1 MKYLEIL
8 RAKLAELTTT
18 RDAAIAEA
26 EAIADLIG
34 DETDTEKRDAAIADG
49 DAALERAKTLTD
61 EIKLVEERIGEL
73 EAIVE
78 RAHNAKDVPFSV
90 VTTPDDPYNVDLRAA
105 PRNEAT
111 VRDINE
117 RAFRAVAEE
126 RGLGDDRKGR
136 AEELLRD
143 QRTNRGGALA
153 RHIIATG
160 RPEYRS
166 AWGKLVTSPQP
177 LLSAEELRAVEEVRA
192 LQITADSSGG
202 YLMPF
207 TLDPTIIL
215 TNNGAV
221 NPIRE
226 VATVRTVATDNW
238 QGVSSA
244 GVTASYASESTE
256 VGDGTP
262 TLAQPNVQIEQAHA
276 FVPFTVQAEDDL
288 ANLAEDVAVMFG
300 DAKSRLEALKFTSG
314 TGTNE
319 PAGLI
324 AAGVAFDSGSSVVNT
339 AGSGAFVI
347 GDVFSLQEA
356 LPARWDA
363 NGVWMM
369 NKKVVNKIRQ
379 FGTANNYFAFMTD
392 LKGDGRDPIL
402 GDQVYRNSEMDSD
415 VTTAGKK
422 IAVYGDIGAAYLIL
436 DRIGLS
442 IELVPH
448 LFGASGRPTGQ
459 RGWYARWRNG
469 ANVVN
474 GSAIRIL
481 NVKS

>member
-215 TNNGAV
+215 TNDGAV

-226 VATVRTVATDNW
+226 VATDR
-238 QGVSSA
+238 
-244 GVTASYASESTE
+244 
-256 VGDGTP
+256 
-262 TLAQPNVQIEQAHA
+262 
-276 FVPFTVQAEDDL
+276 
-288 ANLAEDVAVMFG
+288 
-300 DAKSRLEALKFTSG
+300 K
-314 TGTNE
+314 
-319 PAGLI
+319 
-324 AAGVAFDSGSSVVNT
+324 SVV
-339 AGSGAFVI
+339 
-347 GDVFSLQEA
+347 
-356 LPARWDA
+356 
-363 NGVWMM
+363 
-369 NKKVVNKIRQ
+369 
-379 FGTANNYFAFMTD
+379 
-392 LKGDGRDPIL
+392 
-402 GDQVYRNSEMDSD
+402 
-415 VTTAGKK
+415 
-422 IAVYGDIGAAYLIL
+422 
-436 DRIGLS
+436 
-442 IELVPH
+442 
-448 LFGASGRPTGQ
+448 
-459 RGWYARWRNG
+459 
-469 ANVVN
+469 
-474 GSAIRIL
+474 
-481 NVKS
+481 